1 MAIVSGLRLVVA
13 GLLFLVLY
21 PGQAGAWGD
30 LGHRIVGAVAQQE
43 LMRNYPAAWRKI
55 EALLATDTDSLT
67 PPDFP
72 SRAMWA
78 DKYAQSDRDGDRKR
92 YDATWRWHFANVNV
106 DAPDFTTPCDPALPA
121 GEPASRG
128 PADACVLDKIDQFTR
143 ELSSP
148 ATPPAERL
156 LALKFL
162 IHFVGDVHQPLHV
175 AEHDEDKGGNLVPVL
190 PTGKRTSE
198 SLHLYWD
205 VDLVDRLGSDAET
218 IARALLE
225 RFKGKEAEWAG
236 GTLKDWARG
245 SNALAR
251 STAYAIPKAT
261 VTDDAGKQAVPL
273 DEHYAEKGGTVAA
286 KQLTKA
292 GVRLARLLG
301 QALD

>member
-1 MAIVSGLRLVVA
+1 MAIVFGLRLVVA
-13 GLLFLVLY
+13 GLLFLVY

-106 DAPDFTTPCDPALPA
+106 DAPDFTTPCDPALSA

-143 ELSSP
+143 ELSSQ
-148 ATPPAERL
+148 ASPPAERL

-162 IHFVGDVHQPLHV
+162 MHFVGDVHQPLHV
-175 AEHDEDKGGNLVPVL
+175 AEHDNDKGGNLVPVL
-190 PTGKRTSE
+190 PAGKHASE

-205 VDLVDRLGSDAET
+205 VDLVDRLGSDAEA
-218 IARALLE
+218 IAHGLLD
-225 RFKGKEAEWAG
+225 RFKGKTAEWAG
-236 GTLKDWARG
+236 GTLTDWARE

-251 STAYAIPKAT
+251 STAYAIPRTT
-261 VTDDAGKQAVPL
+261 VADEDGKQATPL
-273 DEHYAEKGGTVAA
+273 DDHYAETSSVVAA
-286 KQLTKA
+286 EQLTKA
-292 GVRLARLLG
+292 GLRLARLLG